1 MNIKF
6 LKWNDNKDTIPGSE
20 QAHHSKQMFEYV
32 IRAFFTIIAYLL
44 QQVTCLGL
52 AATLWEPNDTAEVL
66 AVQGALDG

>member
-32 IRAFFTIIAYLL
+32 RD
-44 QQVTCLGL
+44 
-52 AATLWEPNDTAEVL
+52 AANRRPCRT
-66 AVQGALDG
+66 

>member
-1 MNIKF
+1 
-6 LKWNDNKDTIPGSE
+6 
-20 QAHHSKQMFEYV
+20 MFEYV

-52 AATLWEPNDTAEVL
+52 AATLWEPNDAADVL